1 MSCPN
6 IYFGTGRFGAGPLA
20 AEYGNDAIVLAS
32 YSPVVNQ
39 TVFGEVHVKNHGTD
53 DSPVSH
59 LELYWSDPGTN
70 FPALPSRRIFE
81 TDHLVPGTAI
91 GAPNDEEFV
100 MPWSYAFPTVGHFC
114 LLARIDMNSVPPN
127 GCTKQGYST
136 ASPPTDPQSAIH
148 NINVVNAAPKK
159 FGANKI
165 MGFGFMAVNMQKD
178 TQKTFLEVRALD
190 PGKDREKL
198 LNLVSLPAIHR
209 LLSPLGVKFALPAG
223 LHLGDGR
230 ERILYRREHFD
241 KATPLN
247 CVPRI
252 HTLGEVDAETIKR
265 LLMPG
270 SKLLEA
276 KGKHE
281 IDLLHGEARQTFIQV
296 EAGSQERV
304 AYAVEVTHH
313 AEDGRVIG
321 GLTTI
326 FVPPHDYF

>member
-6 IYFGTGRFGAGPLA
+6 IYFGTGRFGASPLP
-20 AEYGNDAIVLAS
+20 AEYGNDAIVLTS
-32 YSPVVNQ
+32 YDVNVGA

-59 LELYWSDPGTN
+59 LELYWSDPATN

-81 TDHLVPGTAI
+81 TDQLVPGTAI
-91 GAPNDEEFV
+91 GDPTDEEFV
-100 MPWSYAFPTVGHFC
+100 MSWSYAFPTVGHYC
-114 LLARIDMNSVPPN
+114 LLARIDMNSVPAG

-148 NINVVNAAPKK
+148 NINVVKGSPKK
-159 FGANKI
+159 FDADKF
-165 MGFGFMAVNMQKD
+165 MGFGFMAANMQKD
-178 TQKTFLEVRALD
+178 TQKTFLEVHALD
-190 PGKDREKL
+190 PRKDREKL
-198 LNLVSLPAIHR
+198 LKLVSIPGIDR
-209 LLSPLGVKFALPAG
+209 FLSQLGVKFALPAG

-230 ERILYRREHFD
+230 ERILYRREHFSTSTQ
-241 KATPLN
+241 AA
-247 CVPRI
+247 CVPRMR
-252 HTLGEVDAETIKR
+252 TLGDVDSDTIKR
-265 LLMPG
+265 LLQPG
-270 SKLLEA
+270 TKLVEA

-281 IDLLHGEARQTFIQV
+281 LDLLHGEARQTFIQV
-296 EAGSQERV
+296 ETSDRDRV
-304 AYAVEVTHH
+304 AYAVEVTHT

>member
-6 IYFGTGRFGAGPLA
+6 IYFGTGRFGAGPLP
-20 AEYGNDAIVLAS
+20 AEYGNDAIVLSS
-32 YSPVVNQ
+32 YDVIVGA
-39 TVFGEVHVKNHGTD
+39 TVFGEVHLKNHGTD

-70 FPALPSRRIFE
+70 FPALPSRLIFE
-81 TDHLVPGTAI
+81 TDQLVPGTAI
-91 GAPNDEEFV
+91 GDPTDEEYV
-100 MPWSYAFPTVGHFC
+100 MSWSYAFPTVGHYC
-114 LLARIDMNSVPPN
+114 LLARVDMNSVPPG

-148 NINVVNAAPKK
+148 NINVVTAAPKK
-159 FGANKI
+159 FGADKF

-178 TQKTFLEVRALD
+178 TQKTFLEVHALN

-198 LNLVSLPAIHR
+198 LNLVSIPAIDR
-209 LLSPLGVKFALPAG
+209 LLSPLGVKFAVPAG

-230 ERILYRREHFD
+230 ERILYRREHFA
-241 KATPLN
+241 KGTQIN

-252 HTLGEVDAETIKR
+252 GTLGEVDSETIKR
-265 LLMPG
+265 LLLPG
-270 SKLLEA
+270 TKLLEA

-281 IDLLHGEARQTFIQV
+281 LDLLYGEARQTFIQI
-296 EAGSQERV
+296 EASGRENV
-304 AYAVEVTHH
+304 AYAVEVTHK